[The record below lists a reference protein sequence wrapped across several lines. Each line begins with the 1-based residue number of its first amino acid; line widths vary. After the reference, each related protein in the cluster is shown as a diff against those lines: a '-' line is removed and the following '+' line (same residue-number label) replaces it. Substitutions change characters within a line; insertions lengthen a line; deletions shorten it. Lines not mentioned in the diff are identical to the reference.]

1 MMRDERKSALAAL
14 KNVTMEMS
22 AKVLTRRGLVI
33 TLPRGYLSGPRLLSK
48 TIPRPGDCCS
58 QNQES
63 WRRTNMAPFICP
75 RENASSGRSDFSTSE
90 PSRHQSGRP
99 RSPVADRAPPRR
111 VRGGPLRLPRF
122 RVRQGRFEG
131 PHHER
136 PYEPEAT
143 PGHRDSGRLTLAAS
157 EHPGRRV
164 LGRPGRGVELP
175 ADAAFRGG
183 GGDDVGA
190 VQPSHDD
197 GESAPFDDRE
207 DLPRMRDRHLGRP
220 HRQGELLLPRGE
232 GPPPHG
238 PQLPA
243 GPRPRFDGVH
253 ETARDHVASGADPA
267 VRPD

>member
-22 AKVLTRRGLVI
+22 AKVLTRRGLAI

-48 TIPRPGDCCS
+48 TIPRPGDCWS

-63 WRRTNMAPFICP
+63 WRRTNMAAFICP

-90 PSRHQSGRP
+90 PPRHQSGRP

-111 VRGGPLRLPRF
+111 VCGGPLRLPRL
-122 RVRQGRFEG
+122 RVRQGRSKG

-143 PGHRDSGRLTLAAS
+143 PGPRDSGRRTLAAA
-157 EHPGRRV
+157 EHPGRRL

-175 ADAAFRGG
+175 ANIAFRGG
-183 GGDDVGA
+183 SHDDVGA
-190 VQPSHDD
+190 VQPPHDD
-197 GESAPFDDRE
+197 GEPAPLDDRE
-207 DLPRMRDRHLGRP
+207 DLPRMRDRDFGRP
-220 HRQGELLLPRGE
+220 H
-232 GPPPHG
+232 
-238 PQLPA
+238 
-243 GPRPRFDGVH
+243 
-253 ETARDHVASGADPA
+253 
-267 VRPD
+267 

>member
-22 AKVLTRRGLVI
+22 AKVLTRRGLAI
-33 TLPRGYLSGPRLLSK
+33 TLPRGYLSGPHLLSK
-48 TIPRPGDCCS
+48 AIPRPGDCCS

-75 RENASSGRSDFSTSE
+75 WENASSGRSDFSASE

-99 RSPVADRAPPRR
+99 RSPVADRPPPRR
-111 VRGGPLRLPRF
+111 VRRGPLRLPRL

-183 GGDDVGA
+183 SDDDVRA

-197 GESAPFDDRE
+197 GESAPVNDRE
-207 DLPRMRDRHLGRP
+207 DLPGMCDRHPGRP
-220 HRQGELLLPRGE
+220 H
-232 GPPPHG
+232 
-238 PQLPA
+238 
-243 GPRPRFDGVH
+243 
-253 ETARDHVASGADPA
+253 
-267 VRPD
+267 

>member
-22 AKVLTRRGLVI
+22 AKVSHSPRTCY

-99 RSPVADRAPPRR
+99 RSPVADRAPPRG

-136 PYEPEAT
+136 PHEPETT
-143 PGHRDSGRLTLAAS
+143 PGPRDSGRCTAAAA
-157 EHPGRRV
+157 EHPGRRL

-175 ADAAFRGG
+175 ADVAFRGG
-183 GGDDVGA
+183 SDDDVRA

-197 GESAPFDDRE
+197 GESAPVNDRE
-207 DLPRMRDRHLGRP
+207 DLPG
-220 HRQGELLLPRGE
+220 
-232 GPPPHG
+232 
-238 PQLPA
+238 
-243 GPRPRFDGVH
+243 
-253 ETARDHVASGADPA
+253 
-267 VRPD
+267 